1 MACSLTYGWPAVE
14 VPGRLAASVLPE
26 RQADYRMHTMTWR
39 ARVVL
44 ALGILSGVAPVAQAA
59 PIDYTIT
66 FTATTG
72 NAPLP
77 AAGSFTYD
85 ADTPLFTNF
94 HVIWNNQDFDL
105 TAAANG
111 PFNSGLCG
119 GSLSGPAG
127 GFAILSGTT
136 PCPAEQLWAAFSLTN
151 SSYLNLFA
159 SNNNFS
165 PDDVLSLNI
174 AVDIS
179 GYVSGPAGDRVL
191 GGGTFTIAPADVT
204 AIPEPTSLVLLGTG
218 LLGAAAARRR
228 KIRDAGNARRNR
240 LS

>member
-1 MACSLTYGWPAVE
+1 
-14 VPGRLAASVLPE
+14 
-26 RQADYRMHTMTWR
+26 MHTTTWR
-39 ARVVL
+39 ARLML
-44 ALGILSGVAPVAQAA
+44 ALGILSGVAPLAQAA

-66 FTATTG
+66 FTVTEG
-72 NAPLP
+72 DAPLP

-105 TAAANG
+105 TSSANG
-111 PFNSGLCG
+111 PYNGGLCG

-127 GFAILSGTT
+127 GFAILSGST
-136 PCPAEQLWAAFSLTN
+136 PCPAEQLWAAFTSTN
-151 SSYLNLFA
+151 SSHLMLFA
-159 SNNNFS
+159 SNNDFS
-165 PDDVLSLNI
+165 PDVLHLNI

-179 GYVSGPAGDRVL
+179 GYVPGPSGDRVL

-228 KIRDAGNARRNR
+228 KAR
-240 LS
+240 